1 MHSLLLGTMLAL
13 SFGPMGKDAAREPQ
27 LAAHG
32 DLIAMTFGAGGT
44 IYFSASH
51 DAGRTFSPP
60 VKVSEAAIVPLN
72 RHRGPRIAISRNTI
86 VITAVTGRTPSQE
99 QHAHGLPSD
108 GDLTAWRSIDEGR
121 TWSKGVVINDV
132 AGAPTEGLHALAAD
146 ENGILFA
153 TWLDK
158 RGGEGTKLYGA
169 RSTDSGRTWS
179 KNLQIYQSPDGTIC
193 ECCHPSVVIDAT
205 GQIAVMFRNWL
216 DGSRDMYLA
225 VSRDGMTFS
234 KPARLGSGTWK
245 LNACPMDGGGLVMAQ
260 GRIVSV
266 WRRDREIFIASPGE
280 REKKIGEGIDV
291 AVSAGTKGAFAAW
304 TTPDGIRALMP
315 GRGGATSIS
324 QKGSFPAIAG
334 LSDGRAVVAWEDNGK
349 IVVQVVP

>member
-1 MHSLLLGTMLAL
+1 MVSILLATMLAL
-13 SFGPMGKDAAREPQ
+13 NFGPMGQNAAREPQ
-27 LAAHG
+27 LAAQG
-32 DLIAMTFGAGGT
+32 ELVAMTFGAGGA
-44 IYFSASH
+44 IYFSVSH

-60 VKVSEAAIVPLN
+60 LKVSEAAIVPLN
-72 RHRGPRIAISRNTI
+72 RHRGPRIAISRNSI

-108 GDLTAWRSIDEGR
+108 GDLTAWRSIDEGK

-132 AGAPTEGLHALAAD
+132 AAAPTEGLHALAAD
-146 ENGILFA
+146 ENGNLFT

-158 RGGEGTKLYGA
+158 RGGKGTKLYGA

-179 KNLQIYQSPDGTIC
+179 KNVQIYESPEGTIC

-216 DGSRDMYLA
+216 GGSRDMYLA
-225 VSRDGMTFS
+225 VSRDGITFA
-234 KPARLGSGTWK
+234 KPTRLGRGTWK

-315 GRGGATSIS
+315 GRGDPTTIS

-334 LSDGRAVVAWEDNGK
+334 LSDGRAVVAWEDDGK
-349 IVVQVVP
+349 IVVHVLP

>member
-1 MHSLLLGTMLAL
+1 MLSILLGTMLAL
-13 SFGPMGKDAAREPQ
+13 NFGPIGQNAAREPQ

-32 DLIAMTFGAGGT
+32 ELVAMTFGAGGA
-44 IYFSASH
+44 IYFSASNN
-51 DAGRTFSPP
+51 AGRTFSPP

-72 RHRGPRIAISRNTI
+72 RHRGPRIAISRTTI
-86 VITAVTGRTPSQE
+86 VITAVTGRTPSRE

-108 GDLTAWRSIDEGR
+108 GDLIAWRSIDEGK

-146 ENGILFA
+146 ENGNLFA

-158 RGGEGTKLYGA
+158 RGGKGTKLYGA

-179 KNLQIYQSPDGTIC
+179 KNMQIYESPDGTIC

-225 VSRDGMTFS
+225 VSRDGITFS
-234 KPARLGSGTWK
+234 KPVRLGSGTWK
-245 LNACPMDGGGLVMAQ
+245 LNACPMDGGGLVMTQ

-280 REKKIGEGIDV
+280 QEKKIGEGIDV
-291 AVSAGTKGAFAAW
+291 AASAGTKGAFAAW
-304 TTPDGIRALMP
+304 TTPDGIRAWMP
-315 GRGGATSIS
+315 GRGGAITIS

-334 LSDGRAVVAWEDNGK
+334 LSDGRAVVAWEDDGK
-349 IVVQVVP
+349 IVVQVLP

>member
-1 MHSLLLGTMLAL
+1 MISILLGTMLAL
-13 SFGPMGKDAAREPQ
+13 NFGPMGQDAAREPQ
-27 LAAHG
+27 LAAHSE
-32 DLIAMTFGAGGT
+32 LVAMTFGAGGA

-86 VITAVTGRTPSQE
+86 VITAVTGRTPSRE

-108 GDLTAWRSIDEGR
+108 GDLTAWRSIDEGK

-146 ENGILFA
+146 ENGRLFA

-158 RGGEGTKLYGA
+158 RGGKGTKLFGA

-179 KNLQIYQSPDGTIC
+179 KSVQIYESPEGTIC
-193 ECCHPSVVIDAT
+193 ECCHPSAVIDGT

-225 VSRDGMTFS
+225 VSRNGITFS

-245 LNACPMDGGGLVMAQ
+245 LNACPMDGGGLVIAQ

-266 WRRDREIFIASPGE
+266 WRRDRDVFIASPGE
-280 REKKIGEGIDV
+280 QEKKIGEGIDV
-291 AVSAGTKGAFAAW
+291 AVSAGTKGVFAAW
-304 TTPDGIRALMP
+304 TSTNGIRTLMP
-315 GRGGATSIS
+315 GHEGATSIS
-324 QKGSFPAIAG
+324 KKGSFPAIAG